1 MSDVRKSR
9 STLSRPQLART
20 LQFNSLQAQKVIDR
34 SFERLKYALF
44 STSVILRIISDDE
57 EEIARIDGYIN
68 EQFAMV
74 EGELTM
80 AKAQLEKILASNGIG
95 ELARYSNP
103 ETRTVEVDS
112 PRAGVFLKL
121 VSLLDDLILLID
133 TAWLCGEFN
142 DIQKKDATYQW
153 QQRLIRLAGRIVA
166 IERRAR
172 AAAFNKGKAD
182 EVQAQAPADTG
193 ETDAEITAAAEEV
206 QDIVEDA
213 TIPTL
218 ARN

>member
-153 QQRLIRLAGRIVA
+153 QQRLAQNGLITKQGRGPI
-166 IERRAR
+166 
-172 AAAFNKGKAD
+172 F
-182 EVQAQAPADTG
+182 
-193 ETDAEITAAAEEV
+193 EIGA
-206 QDIVEDA
+206 
-213 TIPTL
+213 
-218 ARN
+218 